1 MIRIYAF
8 IAMGVAACLVI
19 ATAYVTIK
27 ASGRAE
33 ERAAQAEVVRRKLN
47 DASIA
52 DTDVTRCLADPTCR
66 LSDDGF
72 KRK

>member
-1 MIRIYAF
+1 MTRIYVF
-8 IAMGVAACLVI
+8 IALGVAACLAIGVSF
-19 ATAYVTIK
+19 VVVKK
-27 ASGRAE
+27 AGRDAERAE
-33 ERAAQAEVVRRKLN
+33 QAETVRRKLN
-47 DASIA
+47 DATIA